1 MITGEYPPAR
11 VLLDGT
17 WTTTAHGSTPP
28 HMLITFSG
36 LDGAGKSTL
45 IEWLRVALEAQ
56 RHRVTVLHLEHNVG
70 VYATVRRVRDGV
82 ARLARREPGTAVP
95 TAPSRGRIA
104 TLLRRIRDAV
114 VWSKVVRR
122 VIYPL
127 DVAVFLCYRAYIEGI
142 RGQVLIMDR
151 YFYDILVD
159 VSSPRARGWIRW
171 LKRITPTPTLP
182 VLLDTGPEDA
192 YARKGEYSVAYLRDR
207 WTAYGEVFP
216 WVRGGVRLR
225 NDDPAAARA
234 ALAQV
239 VSWRMSGAESPSPAA
254 LGQP

>member
-1 MITGEYPPAR
+1 
-11 VLLDGT
+11 
-17 WTTTAHGSTPP
+17 
-28 HMLITFSG
+28 MLITFSG

-56 RHRVTVLHLEHNVG
+56 RHRVAVLHLEHNVG
-70 VYATVRRVRDGV
+70 VYAAVRRVRDGV
-82 ARLARREPGTAVP
+82 ARVARREAGAAMP
-95 TAPSRGRIA
+95 TRAPRGRIA
-104 TLLRRIRDAV
+104 ALLGRIRHAI
-114 VWSKVVRR
+114 VWSKLVRR

>member
-1 MITGEYPPAR
+1 
-11 VLLDGT
+11 
-17 WTTTAHGSTPP
+17 
-28 HMLITFSG
+28 MLITFSG
-36 LDGAGKSTL
+36 LDGAGKTTL
-45 IEWLRVALEAQ
+45 IEWLRVALEEQ
-56 RHRVTVLHLEHNVG
+56 RHRVAVLHLEHDVG
-70 VYATVRRVRDGV
+70 VYAAVRRVRDRA
-82 ARLARREPGTAVP
+82 ARLARRSPASP
-95 TAPSRGRIA
+95 APVAAHRAGGARRA

-127 DVAVFLCYRAYIEGI
+127 DVVVFLCYRAYLEGI

-159 VSSPRARGWIRW
+159 VSSRRARRWIRW

-182 VLLDTGPEDA
+182 LLLDTGPEQA
-192 YARKGEYSVAYLRDR
+192 YARKGEYSVAYLQDR

-225 NDDPAAARA
+225 NDDPGAARA
-234 ALAQV
+234 ALRQL
-239 VSWRMSGAESPSPAA
+239 VSWRMGAAESADPAP
-254 LGQP
+254 LRQP